1 MLPTPPALWVKEIDV
16 DYYQQRQLEEAF
28 IAWGQARA
36 DKARRKEWQALVDR
50 AKSGDLDALHSIQ
63 NQLYN
68 AGETDA
74 WERWCYRGA
83 EQLDE
88 LSIYRITWSKSYSG
102 GVTDPTADSV
112 QFVKY
117 YAEKK
122 LPWSMC
128 LYAQQVWNLSRDYDE
143 SMKYLR
149 LASEC
154 GVSGGQY
161 LAGFLL
167 EQRGFKTWKTSDET
181 GDNAFARFKDL
192 VDHPERWSL
201 PCPWDDNARRF
212 YRDRA
217 SHDAN
222 QIVEEFKEDE
232 RKKEAARASADR
244 VLQRLVGQDHVI
256 TYANQVQADVQD
268 YHEKL
273 HAWTV
278 SRDGK
283 RPTPPSFHLVLTG
296 APGTGKNEVARALG
310 QWYFGND
317 YTETPEIVEVSRSD
331 LVAGYVGQTAIKT
344 QEVLAS
350 AIGKV
355 LFIDEA
361 YNLKKD
367 SSVDFGQE
375 CIDTILKFME
385 DNRGRITI
393 IVAGYQRE
401 MKAFIR
407 SNPGFASRFPETL
420 HLKSLNPDQIG
431 HVFGLMC
438 GQAEVEWEDI
448 RPDLKKYFKS
458 VVGKES
464 FGNARE
470 VRNLWERGFRRY
482 KERLKVCA
490 AQGIET
496 PDLVCFDDVFGHLRE
511 KIDSPA
517 GRSDLERLLQKLDS
531 MVGLD
536 RVKIEVKRFVDS
548 ELARFDDPDDSWLE
562 RRDTAHLLL
571 LGPPGTGK
579 TEVARIIGQIFH
591 LIGLVPED
599 SFTELSRGDLV
610 KTGGDAAAE
619 TVAVLD
625 SCLGGVV
632 FIDEIY
638 TLVDRQSEYG
648 SGSSETLETLMKYME
663 DHRGELAVIGAGY
676 ADKLAKIL
684 EVNPGL
690 QSRFG
695 IRLNFDAYN
704 ADELTEIFQRMCV
717 GKELGIGE
725 GVLDAVRAHFASIKR
740 DETFGNAREVR
751 NLVETAERA
760 SRSRESTLAVDPMG
774 TTIQVSDLPVK
785 AGPAIGTL
793 SQAEIDAVMAE
804 VDNLVGVAGVR
815 EAFNG
820 LVAFA
825 KIADKRR
832 NAGLP
837 FEQPSLHYAFVGP
850 PGTGKTTVARLLGR
864 LFKGLGLLASG
875 HVVEASRSDLVAG
888 YVGQTAL
895 KTEALVERAL
905 GGVLFV
911 DEAYSLVETSTEHNF
926 SAEAISTLLLAME
939 NHRSELSVVFAGY
952 THEMEQ
958 FLATN
963 PGLRSRVGSTIEF
976 EALGV
981 PALLEIAG
989 RQLQGRGYHLA
1000 ESATA
1005 ALASAFEVLA
1015 NDADFGN
1022 ARGVRRVVDAMIL
1035 AQSVRLADEAD
1046 VSTNALSAITD
1057 TDVAASVSGR

>member
-1 MLPTPPALWVKEIDV
+1 MLGPSSFGKKVKMDDYRQGQQV
-16 DYYQQRQLEEAF
+16 D
-28 IAWGQARA
+28 AWSVLGQALGNWA
-36 DKARRKEWQALVDR
+36 NSKALQALADR
-50 AKSGDLDALHSIQ
+50 AESGDRDALHSLQ
-63 NQLYN
+63 DAYLK
-68 AGETDA
+68 AGQGEA
-74 WERWCYRGA
+74 WERWCHWGA
-83 EQLDE
+83 EQEDE
-88 LSIYRITWSKSYSG
+88 LSIFRLTSAKSHSG
-102 GVTDPTADSV
+102 NVEQPTDDSV
-112 QFVKY
+112 AFIKY

-122 LPWSMC
+122 LPWSMFV
-128 LYAQQVWNLSRDYDE
+128 YGYQVGRLREEWDE
-143 SMKYLR
+143 SIKYLR
-149 LASEC
+149 LAAER
-154 GVSGGQY
+154 GVSGAQY

-167 EQRGFKTWKTSDET
+167 EKQGFKTWKTSDKT
-181 GDNAFARFKDL
+181 GDNALSRLQSL
-192 VDHPERWSL
+192 VDHPEQWSL
-201 PCPWDDNARRF
+201 PCPWLENAQDV
-212 YRDRA
+212 YRDMA
-217 SHDAN
+217 SHVAN
-222 QIVEEFKEDE
+222 QIKEELAENE
-232 RKKEAARASADR
+232 SREAHARAEAESIFR
-244 VLQRLVGQDHVI
+244 KLVGQEHVL
-256 TYANQVQADVQD
+256 TYANHVQADIHD
-268 YHEKL
+268 YHDRL
-273 HAWTV
+273 HAWSE
-278 SRDGK
+278 SREGK
-283 RPTPPSFHLVLTG
+283 RPEPPSFHLILTG
-296 APGTGKNEVARALG
+296 APGTGKNEIARALG
-310 QWYFGND
+310 QWYFGNG
-317 YTETPEIVEVSRSD
+317 YTETPEVVEVSRSD
-331 LVAGYVGQTAIKT
+331 LVAGFIGQTAIKT

-350 AIGKV
+350 ALGKV

-393 IVAGYQRE
+393 VAAGYQRE
-401 MKAFIR
+401 MKSFIR

-420 HLKSLNPDQIG
+420 HLKSLNLDQIAD
-431 HVFGLMC
+431 VFASMC
-438 GQAEVEWEDI
+438 GHAEVEHEDI
-448 RPDLKKYFKS
+448 RPQLKKYFKS
-458 VVGKES
+458 VVGKET

-482 KERLKVCA
+482 KERLKA
-490 AQGIET
+490 GEQQGAET
-496 PDLVCFDDVFGHLRE
+496 YDGICFDDVFGHLRE

-517 GRSDLERLLQKLDS
+517 GRSDLEGLLQKLDS
-531 MVGLD
+531 MVGLE
-536 RVKIEVKRFVDS
+536 RVKTEVNRFVES

-610 KTGGDAAAE
+610 RTGVDAAAE

-638 TLVDRQSEYG
+638 TLVDRQSDYG
-648 SGSSETLETLMKYME
+648 IGSSETLETLMKYME

-690 QSRFG
+690 ESRFG

-717 GKELGIGE
+717 GKDLAIGE
-725 GVLDAVRAHFASIKR
+725 GVLDAVRTHFAGIKR
-740 DETFGNAREVR
+740 DESFGNAREVR
-751 NLVETAERA
+751 NLVDTAERA
-760 SRSRESTLAVDPMG
+760 SRSRESALADDPMG

-785 AGPAIGTL
+785 AGPAIGAL

-825 KIADKRR
+825 KISDKRR
-832 NAGLP
+832 IAGLP

-911 DEAYSLVETSTEHNF
+911 DEAYSLVETSTENNF

-939 NHRSELSVVFAGY
+939 NHRNELSVVFAGY

-981 PALLEIAG
+981 RALLEIAG
-989 RQLQGRGYHLA
+989 RQLHGRGYHLS
-1000 ESATA
+1000 ESATG
-1005 ALASAFEVLA
+1005 ALARAFEVLA

-1046 VSTNALSAITD
+1046 VSTDALSAITD
-1057 TDVAASVSGR
+1057 ADVAASVSGR